1 MALALAR
8 ECVRRCARG
17 KREENP
23 GRYLRGSSG
32 EPMGTERQEGGLLG
46 CAPRSC
52 VSTAGLQLLQPWL
65 GDSLSD
71 QRGASRLV
79 TEVWDRKDLQP
90 WEEILRT
97 LEAA

>member
-1 MALALAR
+1 
-8 ECVRRCARG
+8 
-17 KREENP
+17 
-23 GRYLRGSSG
+23 
-32 EPMGTERQEGGLLG
+32 MGTERQEGGLQG
-46 CAPRSC
+46 CAPRGR
-52 VSTAGLQLLQPWL
+52 VSTAGLQPLQPWL

-90 WEEILRT
+90 WEILRT

>member
-1 MALALAR
+1 MRLGA
-8 ECVRRCARG
+8 VS
-17 KREENP
+17 P
-23 GRYLRGSSG
+23 PQGSS
-32 EPMGTERQEGGLLG
+32 
-46 CAPRSC
+46 PR
-52 VSTAGLQLLQPWL
+52 PWL

-90 WEEILRT
+90 WEILRT